1 MTHKLQLVL
10 GPESTG
16 LFNCA
21 GEGQRHGLIPW
32 GHAPLT
38 ARFFNGDA
46 ISPGRLEH
54 AIEWTEDRIQAAHA
68 DIPLGSQ
75 LYTSEDD
82 LRTLAEV
89 SGVSPSTD
97 MVLHVEA
104 VEATFS
110 RLVMQAFGQAPH
122 QEALPSSARF
132 FCHRG
137 VCPRVDA
144 PPAFSADP
152 CGGQA
157 QLAASGGSVIGA
169 QCASAL
175 STASPIWPV
184 LTRVVPAL

>member
-132 FCHRG
+132 FATVVFVRELMHHLHFPQIH
-137 VCPRVDA
+137 VVDKHSL
-144 PPAFSADP
+144 PPVAAVSLGLSA
-152 CGGQA
+152 QA
-157 QLAASGGSVIGA
+157 L
-169 QCASAL
+169 
-175 STASPIWPV
+175 
-184 LTRVVPAL
+184 